1 VISIVEF
8 DFGTKQDRSVG
19 LADVASSRAAGRF
32 CWVDAATPTDAEISD
47 LFSALPINSDVR
59 REVLGPD
66 REGRIDVHDDAL
78 HFSLT
83 EIRMRDREMQTSHV
97 DVVVGA
103 GFLLTFHRRDA
114 EFLKRM
120 RRTCHEDFIQF
131 SRSHGFLLYELGDHL
146 LDQHRRALQEA
157 TGAVEDVQMRLFGTV
172 DDGIFKEVALLASDL
187 NSLRRVL
194 LGAREVLHE
203 IAARRSPFIPESTQP
218 FLDRMAGTTERF
230 VADSNAARELLH
242 ETLNLYLGMVGHK
255 TNRIVNR
262 LTILSMI
269 FLPLTFL
276 CGVYGMNFEF
286 MPELRWVFGYPAFWV
301 VAVTLAATLL
311 FIMRRARWI

>member
-1 VISIVEF
+1 MISIVEF
-8 DFGTKQDRSVG
+8 DFATKQDRQIG
-19 LADVASSRAAGRF
+19 LAEVPAARTAGRF
-32 CWVDAATPTDAEISD
+32 CWVDVSAPTESELSD
-47 LFSALPINSDVR
+47 LFAALPVNSDVR
-59 REVLGPD
+59 NEVLGPD
-66 REGRIDVHDDAL
+66 REGRIDVYEDAL

-83 EIRMRDREMQTSHV
+83 EIRMREGEMQTAHV

-114 EFLKRM
+114 EFLKRL
-120 RRTCHEDFIQF
+120 RRSYREDFVQF
-131 SRSHGFLLYELGDHL
+131 SKSHGFLLYELGDHL

-157 TGAVEDVQMRLFGTV
+157 TDAVENVQMRLFAAV

-218 FLDRMAGTTERF
+218 FLDRMAGTTERL
-230 VADSNAARELLH
+230 VADTNASRELLH
-242 ETLNLYLGMVGHK
+242 ETLNLYLGMVSHK

-276 CGVYGMNFEF
+276 CGVYGMNFDV
-286 MPELRWVFGYPAFWV
+286 MPELKWSYGYPAFWI
-301 VAVTLAATLL
+301 VALTLAATLL
-311 FIMRRARWI
+311 VVMRRARWV

>member
-1 VISIVEF
+1 MITIVEF
-8 DFGTKQDRSVG
+8 DFTTKRDREIG
-19 LADVASSRAAGRF
+19 LAEVPAARAAGHF
-32 CWVDAATPTDAEISD
+32 CWIDAAAPAETEIAE
-47 LFSALPINSDVR
+47 LFAALPVNDDVH

-66 REGRIDVHDDAL
+66 REGRIDVYDDAL

-83 EIRMRDREMQTSHV
+83 EIRMRDRQVQTSHV
-97 DVVVGA
+97 DIVVGA
-103 GFLLTFHRRDA
+103 GCLLTFHRKEA

-120 RRTCHEDFIQF
+120 RRTYREDFVQF

-157 TGAVEDVQMRLFGTV
+157 TGAVEDVQMRLFGAV

-187 NSLRRVL
+187 NGLRRVL

-218 FLDRMAGTTERF
+218 FLDRMAGTTERL
-230 VADSNAARELLH
+230 VADANAARELLH
-242 ETLNLYLGMVGHK
+242 ETLNLYLGMVSHK

-262 LTILSMI
+262 LTILSMV

-276 CGVYGMNFEF
+276 CGVYGMNFEV
-286 MPELRWVFGYPAFWV
+286 MPELKWALGYPAFWV
-301 VAVTLAATLL
+301 VAVTLAVTLL
-311 FIMRRARWI
+311 AVMRRSRWI

>member
-1 VISIVEF
+1 MTSIVEF
-8 DFGTKQDRSVG
+8 DFATKKDQPVG
-19 LADVASSRAAGRF
+19 LADIAAARASGRF
-32 CWVDAATPTDAEISD
+32 CWIDAAAPTEAEIAE
-47 LFSALPINSDVR
+47 LFAALPVNEDVHN
-59 REVLGPD
+59 EVLGPD
-66 REGRIDVHDDAL
+66 REGRIDVYEDAL

-83 EIRMRDREMQTSHV
+83 EIRMREGEMQTAHV
-97 DVVVGA
+97 DVVMGA
-103 GFLLTFHRRDA
+103 GFLLTFHRREA

-120 RRTCHEDFIQF
+120 RRTYREDFIQF

-157 TGAVEDVQMRLFGTV
+157 TDAVENVQMRLFGAV
-172 DDGIFKEVALLASDL
+172 DDRIFKEVALLASDL

-218 FLDRMAGTTERF
+218 FLDRMAGTTERL
-230 VADSNAARELLH
+230 VADTNASRELLH
-242 ETLNLYLGMVGHK
+242 ETLNLYLGMVSHK

-276 CGVYGMNFEF
+276 CGVYGMNFER
-286 MPELRWVFGYPAFWV
+286 MPELTWAFGYPAFWI
-301 VAVTLAATLL
+301 VAVGLAVALL
-311 FIMRRARWI
+311 LIMRRARWV